1 MERKNINIMRWGG
14 GIHFINIPL
23 AIFSSFYRGLGL
35 VEALLM
41 LKKKRDIKPNPGF
54 LEQLIRLEIEQKQ
67 IE

>member
-1 MERKNINIMRWGG
+1 MRWGG
-14 GIHFINIPL
+14 GHSINIPL

-54 LEQLIRLEIEQKQ
+54 LEQLIKLEIEHKQ